1 MKKLGKWAFCLRWFT
16 AMYLL
21 VLFVLACVVGIAIN
35 DTFFYIGGALFALAV
50 LSWAIPKH

>member
-1 MKKLGKWAFCLRWFT
+1 
-16 AMYLL
+16 MYLL